1 MRITRTCMLLSLV
14 LVPLAASAQT
24 PAAPAA
30 PPPPPR
36 HEGSAEAAFVGITGN
51 TSNLTFGAGG
61 EYIYRPD
68 KMLIRNKATYIRT
81 DESGVTTALAIAYT
95 GRVERALNA
104 RASVYGDY
112 AYFRDTFSGIL
123 NRNAIT
129 GGVSIKAVNGKS
141 QTLAVDLGGGYLNE
155 ERTTG
160 PAVSTGVY
168 SLGWSYRLKIT
179 ATSDLSDDFTYT
191 GTFASA
197 SDWRIFHSIALTAKI
212 STILSL
218 KVANTIRFANV
229 PVPTFLATDT
239 TTTISLVAKFPG
251 KK

>member
-1 MRITRTCMLLSLV
+1 MRITRACILLAVVLTPLV
-14 LVPLAASAQT
+14 ASAQT
-24 PAAPAA
+24 PAPAA
-30 PPPPPR
+30 PPPPPK

-81 DESGVTTALAIAYT
+81 DESGVTTALAIAYQ

-129 GGVSIKAVNGKS
+129 GGISIKAVTSKK
-141 QTLAVDLGGGYLNE
+141 QTLAIDLGGGYLNE

-168 SLGWSYRLKIT
+168 SLGWSYRLKISDS
-179 ATSDLSDDFTYT
+179 ADLSDDFTYT

-197 SDWRIFHSIALTAKI
+197 SDWRIAHGIALTSKI
-212 STILSL
+212 STIFSL

-229 PVPTFLATDT
+229 PVPTFLSTDT